1 MMKKLSLLLLLTGL
15 IVSGYSQNEESSG
28 PTFISNATYMIEIPP
43 ISSMESL
50 EPASGEEAGELK
62 RRGANKV
69 VPGKGLPHGA
79 DPLADL
85 QQSAQRGASIEPILT
100 FNANISGSLQDP
112 TGAIGPNHYVNA
124 WNSGFIINDR
134 DGNNLTPAASLA
146 TLFPNE
152 SLGDPCVVYDR
163 YADRFIIMQF
173 SSTPNSIL
181 VAVCQGPDPVND
193 GWYTYRFETGSFPDY
208 EKISVWS
215 DGYYITSNK
224 NSGTAGT
231 SEVVYA
237 LDREAML
244 NGIEDAAFAGFPLPG
259 ITTSGFFSPAG
270 FNANGSEIP
279 PAGDAPIVYM
289 QDDSW
294 AGVNEDHLKIWNINM
309 DWDVIGNSSI
319 SAPQEIPTT
328 PFDGVFDGGSFSNL
342 TQPNGNDIDA
352 LQATI
357 MYMAQYRRFADYN
370 ACVMNWAVD
379 LTNSDVLAG
388 IRWVE
393 LRQDADGDD
402 WEIYQ
407 EGTYAQPDGLSA
419 FSGGI
424 CMDVDGNIGL
434 GYTVVSED
442 VFPGIRFTG
451 RFAGDPLGTMTVAEG
466 TFIDNGTNDPF
477 FRYGDYAQMTID
489 PLDDKT
495 FWHIGEYF
503 PNGNQRASRV
513 GVFKL
518 APDLNNDV
526 GILDITS
533 PSDGTLTASEEII
546 VTVRNY
552 GIETQSDI
560 PVSFQ
565 IDGGTAVNEVVPG
578 PIAGSENASYTF
590 TATGDFS
597 TLNQTYTITAF
608 TGLENDENTTN
619 DEYVKDV
626 EHISPNDI
634 GVESITAPVSSP
646 YLSASESIIVEINN
660 YGGTAQS
667 NFEVYYTING
677 GAQVVETVT
686 ETVEALSSLEYIFDT
701 QGDFSALGDYDI
713 ESGTNLDG
721 DIDTS
726 NDNAQV
732 TISKTLCQPELD
744 CSLGDGIY
752 LLEIADISN
761 SSGCSEGGYAD
772 YSNLS
777 TDLERNQFHDMVLT
791 TNYGDQ
797 HVRAWI
803 DFNDNFVFEFDEV
816 VLPDFTIAQGQGGG
830 NFTETLQ
837 VEIPQDA
844 NLGEH
849 LMRVKTAWD
858 EIVPFDA
865 CAPTAYGETEDYST
879 VIIQESSINESFMGD
894 ADLVVETQSKDQF
907 TVKFSSNAV
916 NDPLLITVHNVMGQQ
931 VVHNWVENNSGEYV
945 YTLDMSYAAP
955 GAYLIRLGDERGGK
969 ITRIVVQ

>member
-1 MMKKLSLLLLLTGL
+1 MMKKYTLLFLFTGLLLTGFSQ
-15 IVSGYSQNEESSG
+15 SGEPAG
-28 PTFISNATYMIEIPP
+28 PTLISNASSMTEIPA
-43 ISSMESL
+43 IASMESVQ
-50 EPASGEEAGELK
+50 PPSGEEAGEMK

-85 QQSAQRGASIEPILT
+85 QQSAQRGASVEPILT
-100 FNANISGSLQDP
+100 FNANVSGSLQDP
-112 TGAIGPNHYVNA
+112 TGAIGPNHFVNA
-124 WNSGFIINDR
+124 WNSGFRIHDR
-134 DGNNLTPAASLA
+134 DGNPLTPAASLG
-146 TLFPNE
+146 TIFPGE
-152 SLGDPCVVYDR
+152 TLGDPCVVYDR
-163 YADRFIIMQF
+163 YADRFVIIQF
-173 SSTPNSIL
+173 SDTPNSIL

-215 DGYYITSNK
+215 DGYYITANK
-224 NSGTAGT
+224 NSGSAGT

-244 NGIEDAAFAGFPLPG
+244 NGIEDAAFVGFPLPG
-259 ITTSGFFSPAG
+259 ITTSGFYSPAG
-270 FNANGSEIP
+270 FNANGAEAP

-294 AGVNEDHLKIWNINM
+294 AGVNNDHLKIWNINM
-309 DWDVIGNSSI
+309 DWDNLGNSEI
-319 SAPQEIPTT
+319 SSPQEIPTT
-328 PFDGVFDGGSFSNL
+328 AFDGVFDGGSFANL
-342 TQPNGNDIDA
+342 TQPDGTDIDA

-357 MYMAQYRRFADYN
+357 MYMAQYRRFAGYN
-370 ACVMNWAVD
+370 ACVMNWVVD
-379 LTNSDVLAG
+379 LTNSDELAG

-393 LRQDADGDD
+393 LRQDADGEP

-407 EGTYAQPDGLSA
+407 EGTYTQPDGLSA

-434 GYTVVSED
+434 GYTVVSEEE
-442 VFPGIRFTG
+442 FPGIRFTG
-451 RFAGDPLGTMTVAEG
+451 RFAGDPLGEMTVPEG
-466 TFIDNGTNDPF
+466 TFVDNGTNDPF

-533 PSDGTLTASEEII
+533 PEDGTLTASEEIT

-552 GIETQSDI
+552 GIQTQSDI

-565 IDGGTAVNEVVPG
+565 IDGGAVVNEVVPG
-578 PIAGSENASYTF
+578 PIEGSENVNYTF

-597 TLNQTYTITAF
+597 TLGETYTITAF
-608 TGLENDENTTN
+608 TSLENDENSTN
-619 DEYVKDV
+619 DEFVKTV
-626 EHISPNDI
+626 EHISPNDV
-634 GVESITAPVSSP
+634 GVETIVAPVSSP
-646 YLSASESIIVEINN
+646 ELSESESIIVEINN
-660 YGGTAQS
+660 YGGAPQS
-667 NFEVYYTING
+667 GFEVYYTINDG
-677 GAQVVETVT
+677 PQVTETVT
-686 ETVEALSSLEYIFDT
+686 ETIETLSSLEFTFDT
-701 QGDFSALGDYDI
+701 QGDFSALGDYTI
-713 ESGTNLDG
+713 EAGTNLDG
-721 DIDTS
+721 DVDNS
-726 NDNAQV
+726 NDVAET
-732 TISKTLCQPELD
+732 TITKTLCQPEQD
-744 CSLGDGIY
+744 CTFGDGLY
-752 LLEIADISN
+752 LIEVGDISN
-761 SSGCSEGGYAD
+761 TTGCSDGGYAD
-772 YSNLS
+772 YTSQS
-777 TDLERNQFHDMVLT
+777 TDLERNQFHDMTIT

-816 VLPDFTIAQGQGGG
+816 VLPDYTIAQGQAGGS
-830 NFTETLQ
+830 FTETVQ
-837 VEIPQDA
+837 IEIPQDA

-849 LMRVKTAWD
+849 LMRIKTAWD

-865 CAPTAYGETEDYST
+865 CADSEYGETEDYT
-879 VIIQESSINESFMGD
+879 ANVIEETSISEAFMGEGK
-894 ADLVVETQSKDQF
+894 LVVETNGNDQYTVVF
-907 TVKFSSNAV
+907 TTEKV
-916 NDPLLITVHNVMGQQ
+916 DEPLQISVHNVMGQQ
-931 VVHNWVENNSGEYV
+931 VVQNWVEKNGNEYT
-945 YTLDMSYAAP
+945 YTLDMSYAAA
-955 GAYLIRLGDERGGK
+955 GAYLIRLGNEKGGK
-969 ITRIVVQ
+969 VTRIVVE